1 MSENLKTIK
10 ELADELGVN
19 KNKVK
24 YQTGKLTDNLLV
36 KKNGIIYLTDEA
48 VSTVVKEL
56 TGEKCRLKTDE
67 LTTDYLL
74 NELDKKNRIINHLL
88 TSQDNLQKLL
98 DQEQQLHQLTHAQL
112 KDKQVLLEETQHE
125 LEKVQVKKWYQFW
138 R

>member
-1 MSENLKTIK
+1 MKTIK

-24 YQTGKLTDNLLV
+24 YQTGKLPVNLLV

-56 TGEKCRLKTDE
+56 TGEKYRLKTDE

-74 NELDKKNRIINHLL
+74 NELDKKNRIINQLL

>member
-1 MSENLKTIK
+1 MKTIK

-24 YQTGKLTDNLLV
+24 YQTSKLSVNLLV

-74 NELDKKNRIINHLL
+74 NELDKKNRIINQLL

>member
-1 MSENLKTIK
+1 MKTIK

-24 YQTGKLTDNLLV
+24 YQTGKLTGNLLV

-74 NELDKKNRIINHLL
+74 NELDKKNRIINQLL

>member
-1 MSENLKTIK
+1 MKTIK

-88 TSQDNLQKLL
+88 TSQNNLQKLL

>member
-1 MSENLKTIK
+1 MKTIK

-24 YQTGKLTDNLLV
+24 YQTSKLTDNLLV

-67 LTTDYLL
+67 LTTDYLQ

-98 DQEQQLHQLTHAQL
+98 DQEQQLHQITHAQL

>member
-1 MSENLKTIK
+1 MKTIK

-56 TGEKCRLKTDE
+56 TGEKYRLKTDE

-74 NELDKKNRIINHLL
+74 NELDKKNRIINQLL

>member
-1 MSENLKTIK
+1 MKTIK

-56 TGEKCRLKTDE
+56 TGEKYRLKTDE

>member
-1 MSENLKTIK
+1 MKTIK

-112 KDKQVLLEETQHE
+112 KDKQLLLEETQHE

>member
-1 MSENLKTIK
+1 M
-10 ELADELGVN
+10 
-19 KNKVK
+19 
-24 YQTGKLTDNLLV
+24 
-36 KKNGIIYLTDEA
+36 
-48 VSTVVKEL
+48 

-112 KDKQVLLEETQHE
+112 KDKQLLLEETQHE

>member
-1 MSENLKTIK
+1 MKTIK

-24 YQTGKLTDNLLV
+24 YQAGKLTDNLLV

>member
-1 MSENLKTIK
+1 MKTIK
-10 ELADELGVN
+10 ELADELGVS

-24 YQTGKLTDNLLV
+24 YQTGKLTGNLLV

-56 TGEKCRLKTDE
+56 TGEKYRLKTDE

-74 NELDKKNRIINHLL
+74 NELDKKNRIINQLL

>member
-1 MSENLKTIK
+1 MKTIK

-56 TGEKCRLKTDE
+56 TGEKCRLKADE

>member
-1 MSENLKTIK
+1 MKTIK
-10 ELADELGVN
+10 ELADELGVS

-24 YQTGKLTDNLLV
+24 YQTGKLTGNLLV

-48 VSTVVKEL
+48 VSTVLKEL
-56 TGEKCRLKTDE
+56 TGEKYRLKTDE

-74 NELDKKNRIINHLL
+74 NELDKKNRIINQLL

>member
-1 MSENLKTIK
+1 MKTIK

-24 YQTGKLTDNLLV
+24 YQTGKLTGNLLV

-56 TGEKCRLKTDE
+56 TGEKYRLKIDE

-74 NELDKKNRIINHLL
+74 NELDKKNRIINQLL

>member
-1 MSENLKTIK
+1 MKTIK

-24 YQTGKLTDNLLV
+24 YQTSKLTDNLLI

-112 KDKQVLLEETQHE
+112 KDKQVLLEETHHE

>member
-1 MSENLKTIK
+1 MKTIK

-24 YQTGKLTDNLLV
+24 YQTGKLTGNLLV

-74 NELDKKNRIINHLL
+74 NELDKKNRIINQLL
-88 TSQDNLQKLL
+88 TSQDNLQNNNY
-98 DQEQQLHQLTHAQL
+98 TN
-112 KDKQVLLEETQHE
+112 
-125 LEKVQVKKWYQFW
+125 
-138 R
+138 

>member
-1 MSENLKTIK
+1 MKTIK

-24 YQTGKLTDNLLV
+24 YQTSKLTDNLLV
-36 KKNGIIYLTDEA
+36 KKNGIIYLTYEA

>member
-1 MSENLKTIK
+1 MKTIK
-10 ELADELGVN
+10 ELADELGVS

-24 YQTGKLTDNLLV
+24 YQTGKLTGNLLV

-56 TGEKCRLKTDE
+56 TGEKYRLKPDE

-74 NELDKKNRIINHLL
+74 NELDKKNRIINQLL
-88 TSQDNLQKLL
+88 TGQDNLQKLL

>member
-1 MSENLKTIK
+1 MKTIK

-56 TGEKCRLKTDE
+56 TGEKYRLKTDE

-74 NELDKKNRIINHLL
+74 NELDKKNRIINQLL
-88 TSQDNLQKLL
+88 TGQDNLQKLL

>member
-1 MSENLKTIK
+1 MKTIK

-56 TGEKCRLKTDE
+56 TGEKYRLKIDE

-138 R
+138 Q

>member
-1 MSENLKTIK
+1 MKTIK

-24 YQTGKLTDNLLV
+24 YQTGKLTGNLLV

>member
-1 MSENLKTIK
+1 MKTIK

-24 YQTGKLTDNLLV
+24 YQTGKLTGNLLV

-56 TGEKCRLKTDE
+56 TGEKYRLKTDE

-74 NELDKKNRIINHLL
+74 NELDKKNRIINQLL

>member
-1 MSENLKTIK
+1 MKTIK
-10 ELADELGVN
+10 ELADELGVS

-24 YQTGKLTDNLLV
+24 YQTGKLTGNLLV

-56 TGEKCRLKTDE
+56 TGEKYRLKTDE

-74 NELDKKNRIINHLL
+74 NELDKKNRIINQLL
-88 TSQDNLQKLL
+88 TGQDNLQKLL

>member
-1 MSENLKTIK
+1 MKTIK

-24 YQTGKLTDNLLV
+24 YQTSKLTDNLLV

-56 TGEKCRLKTDE
+56 TGEKCRLKTEE

>member
-1 MSENLKTIK
+1 MKTIK

-24 YQTGKLTDNLLV
+24 YQAGKLTDNLLV

-56 TGEKCRLKTDE
+56 TGEKYRLKTDE

-74 NELDKKNRIINHLL
+74 NELDKKNRIINQLL
-88 TSQDNLQKLL
+88 TGQDNLQKLL

>member
-1 MSENLKTIK
+1 MKTIK

-98 DQEQQLHQLTHAQL
+98 DQEQQLNQLMHAQL

>member
-1 MSENLKTIK
+1 MKTIK

-74 NELDKKNRIINHLL
+74 NELDKKNRIINQLL

>member
-1 MSENLKTIK
+1 MKTIK
-10 ELADELGVN
+10 ELADELGVS

-24 YQTGKLTDNLLV
+24 YQTGKLTGNLLV

>member
-1 MSENLKTIK
+1 MKTIK

-24 YQTGKLTDNLLV
+24 YQTGKLTGNLLV

-56 TGEKCRLKTDE
+56 TGEKFRLKTDE

-74 NELDKKNRIINHLL
+74 NELDKKNRIINQLL

>member
-1 MSENLKTIK
+1 MKTIK
-10 ELADELGVN
+10 ELADELGVS

-24 YQTGKLTDNLLV
+24 YQTGKLTGNLLV

-56 TGEKCRLKTDE
+56 TGEKYRLKTDE
-67 LTTDYLL
+67 LTTEYLL
-74 NELDKKNRIINHLL
+74 NELDKKNRIINQLL

>member
-1 MSENLKTIK
+1 MKTIK

-24 YQTGKLTDNLLV
+24 YQTSKLTDNLLV

-67 LTTDYLL
+67 LTIDYLL

-125 LEKVQVKKWYQFW
+125 LEKVQVKKWFQFW
-138 R
+138 KR

>member
-1 MSENLKTIK
+1 MKTIK
-10 ELADELGVN
+10 ELADELGVS

-24 YQTGKLTDNLLV
+24 YQTGKLTGNLLV

-56 TGEKCRLKTDE
+56 TGEKYRLKTDE

>member
-1 MSENLKTIK
+1 MKTIK

>member
-1 MSENLKTIK
+1 MKTIK

-24 YQTGKLTDNLLV
+24 YQTGKLTGNLLV

-56 TGEKCRLKTDE
+56 TGEKYRLKTDE

-74 NELDKKNRIINHLL
+74 NELDKKNRIINQLL

-112 KDKQVLLEETQHE
+112 KDKQVLLEEKQHE

>member
-1 MSENLKTIK
+1 VKTIK

-24 YQTGKLTDNLLV
+24 YQTGKLPVNLLV

-56 TGEKCRLKTDE
+56 TGEKYRLKTDE

-74 NELDKKNRIINHLL
+74 NELDKKNRIINQLL

>member
-1 MSENLKTIK
+1 MKTIK

-24 YQTGKLTDNLLV
+24 YQTSKLTDNLLV

-56 TGEKCRLKTDE
+56 TGEKCQLKTDE

>member
-1 MSENLKTIK
+1 MKTIK

-24 YQTGKLTDNLLV
+24 YQTSKLTGNLLV

>member
-1 MSENLKTIK
+1 MKTIK

-24 YQTGKLTDNLLV
+24 YQTSKLTDNLLI

>member
-1 MSENLKTIK
+1 MKTIK

-24 YQTGKLTDNLLV
+24 YQTSKLTDNLLV

-56 TGEKCRLKTDE
+56 TGEKCRLKPDE

>member
-1 MSENLKTIK
+1 MKTIK

-48 VSTVVKEL
+48 VSPVVKEL